1 MDDNAYK
8 NVSEF
13 FEKEN
18 RRIASRIS
26 WLFATQTLIFGA
38 FEYVNKFDP
47 QFFSAIAQI
56 GFWTSV
62 FFAISVFAAAINYVY
77 IYYPLSRTDNEAY
90 PNLKGGLQWFTIPL
104 GFVAAVGLPIIFS
117 VAWWNAMSTTPN

>member
-1 MDDNAYK
+1 MDDKAYK

-13 FEKEN
+13 LEKEN

-26 WLFATQTLIFGA
+26 WLFATQTIIFGA

-47 QFFSAIAQI
+47 QFRERFLIAIAQI

-62 FFAISVFAAAINYVY
+62 FFAISIIAAAINYMY
-77 IYYPLSRTDNEAY
+77 IYYPLSRADNEAY
-90 PNLKGGLQWFTIPL
+90 PNLKGGLQWFVIPL
-104 GFVAAVGLPIIFS
+104 GFVAAVGLPIVFS
-117 VAWWNAMSTTPN
+117 VAWWNAV